1 MNTWRS
7 HQTPVS
13 HMSVA
18 FVGQPQKGR
27 TTVQRIPHRAPAR
40 LALRNQGKPVATAV
54 EALVILGFRTVGC
67 VFTCFS
73 AAVLVLEKQLKH

>member
-1 MNTWRS
+1 
-7 HQTPVS
+7 
-13 HMSVA
+13 MSVA
-18 FVGQPQKGR
+18 FVGQPEKGR
-27 TTVQRIPHRAPAR
+27 TTAQRIPHRAPAR

-54 EALVILGFRTVGC
+54 EALVMLGFRTVGC